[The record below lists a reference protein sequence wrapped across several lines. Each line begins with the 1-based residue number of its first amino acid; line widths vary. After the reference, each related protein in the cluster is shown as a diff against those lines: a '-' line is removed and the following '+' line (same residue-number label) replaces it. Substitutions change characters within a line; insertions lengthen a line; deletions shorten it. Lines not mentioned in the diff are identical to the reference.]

1 MRLKSNQICYG
12 KIREYHLNPFDLLTY
27 RNVMDFKEYT
37 DCKPVL
43 CITLVIELFKVE

>member
-12 KIREYHLNPFDLLTY
+12 KIREYHLNPFDLHTY

-43 CITLVIELFKVE
+43 CKH